1 MRTLSVAL
9 GDRSYPIHVGSGL
22 LGDLSLILPL
32 LVQKRVA
39 IITNETIAPLYLEP
53 LVAAFKSAGVDVV
66 RVVLPDGEQYKNW
79 QTLNLIFDALIEHRC
94 ERRTTLVALGGGV
107 VGDMTG
113 FAAATWQRGAPF
125 IQVPTTLLAQVDS
138 SVGGKT
144 AINHPQGK
152 NMIGAF
158 YQPRAVIADLSTL
171 TTLPDRELRAG
182 LAEVVKHGLIRD
194 AQFFEWLEANM
205 DTLLARDPAA
215 LEHAVVRCCEIKAE
229 VVALDEREDDLR
241 ALLNFGHTF
250 GHAIE
255 AGLGFGTWLH
265 GEAIAAGMVM
275 AADLSQRLGLLGPD
289 AVARVEHLLA
299 KIGLPLAGPV
309 MPPEQY
315 LELMSVDK
323 KARDGALR
331 FIVLDRIGAASIR
344 GDVPA
349 NLVRETLHHRV
360 A

>member
-1 MRTLSVAL
+1 MRTISVAL
-9 GDRSYPIHVGSGL
+9 DERSYPIHVGQGL
-22 LGDLSLILPL
+22 IDNAALIVPL
-32 LVQKRVA
+32 LPQKRAA
-39 IITNETIAPLYLEP
+39 IVTNTTIAPLYLER
-53 LVAAFKSAGVDVV
+53 LTGELARSGVAVV
-66 RVVLPDGEQYKNW
+66 PIVLPDGEEHKNW
-79 QTLNLIFDALIEHRC
+79 QTLNIIFDALIAHRC
-94 ERRTTLVALGGGV
+94 ERRTALIALGGGV

-125 IQVPTTLLAQVDS
+125 IQIPTTLLAQVDS

-158 YQPRAVIADLSTL
+158 YQPRAVIADLDTL
-171 TTLPDRELRAG
+171 GTLPERELKAG
-182 LAEVVKHGLIRD
+182 LAEVIKHGLIRD
-194 AQFFEWLEANM
+194 VGFFQWLEANI
-205 DTLLARDPAA
+205 DALLDRDPVA

-229 VVALDEREDDLR
+229 IVALDEREEDLR

-265 GEAIAAGMVM
+265 GEAIGAGMVM
-275 AADLSQRLGLLGPD
+275 AADLSQRLGNLVAADVTRIECLLTR
-289 AVARVEHLLA
+289 A
-299 KIGLPLAGPV
+299 GLPTIGPTFASSK
-309 MPPEQY
+309 Y

-323 KARDGALR
+323 KTRDGGLR

-344 GDVPA
+344 SDIPSTTVTS
-349 NLVRETLHHRV
+349 TLTARS

>member
-22 LGDLSLILPL
+22 LGDPGLILPL
-32 LVQKRVA
+32 LPQKRVA

-66 RVVLPDGEQYKNW
+66 RVVLPDGEEHKTW

-94 ERRTTLVALGGGV
+94 ERRTTLIALGGGV

-171 TTLPDRELRAG
+171 KTLPDREMKAG

-194 AQFFEWLEANM
+194 AQFFGWLEANM
-205 DTLLARDPAA
+205 DGLLARDPAA

-275 AADLSQRLGLLGPD
+275 ASDLSQRLGLLGPD
-289 AVARVEHLLA
+289 AAARVERLLA
-299 KIGLPLAGPV
+299 KIGLPVAGPA

-331 FIVLDRIGAASIR
+331 FIVLDQIGTAVIR
-344 GDVPA
+344 GDVPEK
-349 NLVRETLHHRV
+349 LVRETLHHRV